1 MVFKWKSGY
10 LSDDL
15 DPNTHLKQG
24 ITPIGTSDG
33 STTANEL
40 TDLGKQI
47 KSLSEVGGILDPKHY
62 NQAFMGDNPNI
73 PQTLKAAAGGGIDLK
88 DAATN
93 QQGYTI
99 TRDPTE
105 QATTFQTGGQA
116 TAAEGAR
123 LGIEGYTDE
132 GFTDQFAGQRG
143 NVWGHSDDTEGRS
156 FLEKIAQL
164 DDDWDAGWN
173 KKFDTSTSFTVGDDG
188 LSYLDMEKINQQNQQ
203 KAAWEE
209 AQIERLY
216 SQGFSREG
224 DIEGM
229 NYHLDKLRS
238 GEQTI
243 QEIAQT
249 FLLSEEA
256 GVRDHYSAG
265 LSRDVDDRGL
275 QYWLSQEGKTDD
287 VSDNAARAIHAMGE
301 DGQFLQTEKQL
312 LQASRDNRGIG
323 GTQSQTIQDLKDTG
337 MYTKAATGGFM
348 DLDWTNY
355 SRGQYNE
362 SGVDTGFYMPQ
373 RAEGGGIGSAQA
385 DKRFGLAKTVADID
399 AGNLTIAEATKKF
412 KQQGDIMEAYAA
424 ANPAGTGISEIPTF
438 AEQDALIESGKT
450 PEQITAD
457 LKADPWSLY
466 KQQGEGPGDDPTG
479 DPPGGDPPGGDPP
492 GGDPPPIDPT
502 PPDDFKP
509 TDHSPYE
516 DKKNIF
522 TNTATR
528 IKDNLPQADMS
539 IRNSAYMKAGGSA
552 KGVRLKRSKKFK
564 SGESSLGTKQL
575 GRQLQIKS
583 LNI

>member
-47 KSLSEVGGILDPKHY
+47 QSLSEVGGILDPKHY

-73 PQTLKAAAGGGIDLK
+73 PQTLKAAAGGGITLK

-93 QQGYTI
+93 QQGYSI

-132 GFTDQFAGQRG
+132 GFTDQFAEQRG
-143 NVWGHSDDTEGRS
+143 NVWGASDDSRGRS
-156 FLEKIAQL
+156 YLEKIAQL
-164 DDDWDAGWN
+164 DDDWDAGW
-173 KKFDTSTSFTVGDDG
+173 KQSFDSRNA
-188 LSYLDMEKINQQNQQ
+188 LDEQGFFDMDKVKQQNQQ

-209 AQIERLY
+209 AQIENLY
-216 SQGFSREG
+216 TQGFGREG

-243 QEIAQT
+243 QEVAQT
-249 FLLSEEA
+249 LLQSEEA

-287 VSDNAARAIHAMGE
+287 VSDNAARAIHAMK

-323 GTQSQTIQDLKDTG
+323 GTQAQTIQDWKDTG

-348 DLDWTNY
+348 DLDWTNL

-373 RAEGGGIGSAQA
+373 RPEGGGIGSAPE
-385 DKRFGLAKTVADID
+385 DKRFGLAKTQADID

-466 KQQGEGPGDDPTG
+466 KQQGEGPGGDPTG

-492 GGDPPPIDPT
+492 PDDP

-509 TDHSPYE
+509 KDHSPYE

-522 TNTATR
+522 TNTATK

>member
-10 LSDDL
+10 LPDDL
-15 DPNTHLKQG
+15 NTHLKQG

-33 STTANEL
+33 SITANEL
-40 TDLGKQI
+40 TDLGKEI

-73 PQTLKAAAGGGIDLK
+73 PQTLKAAAGGGITLK

-93 QQGYTI
+93 QQGYSI
-99 TRDPTE
+99 TRDPSQLT
-105 QATTFQTGGQA
+105 TTFQTGGQA

-132 GFTDQFAGQRG
+132 GFTDQFAEQRG
-143 NVWGHSDDTEGRS
+143 NVWGASDDSRGRS
-156 FLEKIAQL
+156 YLEKIAQL
-164 DDDWDAGWN
+164 DDDWDAGW
-173 KKFDTSTSFTVGDDG
+173 KQSFDSRNA
-188 LSYLDMEKINQQNQQ
+188 LDEQGFFDMDKVKQQNQQ
-203 KAAWEE
+203 KAAWEK
-209 AQIERLY
+209 AQIENLY
-216 SQGFSREG
+216 TQGFGREG

-243 QEIAQT
+243 QEVAQT
-249 FLLSEEA
+249 FLQSEEA
-256 GVRDHYSAG
+256 GVRDHFSAG

-275 QYWLSQEGKTDD
+275 QYFLSQEGKTDD
-287 VSDNAARAIHAMGE
+287 VSDNAARAIHAMGA
-301 DGQFLQTEKQL
+301 DGKYLQTEKQL
-312 LQASRDNRGIG
+312 LQASRENRGIG
-323 GTQSQTIQDLKDTG
+323 GTQAQTIQDLKDTG

-348 DLDWTNY
+348 DLDWTNF

-373 RAEGGGIGSAQA
+373 RPEDGGIGSVPE
-385 DKRFGLAKTVADID
+385 DKRFGLAATVADID

-424 ANPAGTGISEIPTF
+424 ANPAGKGISEIPTF

-450 PEQITAD
+450 PEQITAE

-466 KQQGEGPGDDPTG
+466 KPQGEGPGGDPTG
-479 DPPGGDPPGGDPP
+479 DPPGGYPPVGDPPGGDPP
-492 GGDPPPIDPT
+492 GGDPPPPEK
-502 PPDDFKP
+502 PPDLKP
-509 TDHSPYE
+509 KDHSPYE

>member
-1 MVFKWKSGY
+1 MANKWKYKSGY
-10 LSDDL
+10 LAEDL
-15 DPNTHLKQG
+15 NPHLKQG

-33 STTANEL
+33 SDAANEL
-40 TDLGKQI
+40 TDLGKSI
-47 KSLSEVGGILDPKHY
+47 RSYSELGGILDPKQY

-73 PQTLKAAAGGGIDLK
+73 PQTLKAAAGGGITLK

-93 QQGYTI
+93 QQGYSI

-132 GFTDQFAGQRG
+132 GFTDQFAEQRS
-143 NVWGHSDDTEGRS
+143 NVWGASDDSSGRS
-156 FLEKIAQL
+156 YLEKIAQL
-164 DDDWDAGWN
+164 DDNWDAGW
-173 KKFDTSTSFTVGDDG
+173 KQSFDSRNA
-188 LSYLDMEKINQQNQQ
+188 LDEQGFFDMDKVKQQNQQ
-203 KAAWEE
+203 KSNWEK
-209 AQIERLY
+209 AQIENLY
-216 SQGFSREG
+216 TQGFGREG

-243 QEIAQT
+243 QEVAQT
-249 FLLSEEA
+249 LLLSEEA
-256 GVRDHYSAG
+256 GVRDHFSAG

-275 QYWLSQEGKTDD
+275 QYFLSQEGKTDD

-323 GTQSQTIQDLKDTG
+323 GTQGQTIQDLKDTG
-337 MYTKAATGGFM
+337 MYTKAATGGFR
-348 DLDWTNY
+348 DLDWTNV
-355 SRGQYNE
+355 SQGAHNE
-362 SGVDTGFYMPQ
+362 SGYNTGFGMPQ

-399 AGNLTIAEATKKF
+399 AGNLTIAEATNKF

-438 AEQDALIESGKT
+438 AEQDELIASGKT

-466 KQQGEGPGDDPTG
+466 KQQGEGPSGPTDDG
-479 DPPGGDPPGGDPP
+479 PGGDGPGGDGP
-492 GGDPPPIDPT
+492 GDEGPGDGTDDT
-502 PPDDFKP
+502 PDDTPDLKP

-516 DKKNIF
+516 DQKKIF

>member
-10 LSDDL
+10 LPDDL
-15 DPNTHLKQG
+15 NTHLKQG

-33 STTANEL
+33 SITANEL
-40 TDLGKQI
+40 TDLGKEI

-73 PQTLKAAAGGGIDLK
+73 PQTLKAAAGGGITLK

-93 QQGYTI
+93 QQGYSI
-99 TRDPTE
+99 TRDPSQLTD
-105 QATTFQTGGQA
+105 TFQTGGQA

-132 GFTDQFAGQRG
+132 GFTDQFAEQRG
-143 NVWGHSDDTEGRS
+143 NVWGASDDSRGRS
-156 FLEKIAQL
+156 YLEKIAQL
-164 DDDWDAGWN
+164 DDDWDAGW
-173 KKFDTSTSFTVGDDG
+173 KQSFDSRNA
-188 LSYLDMEKINQQNQQ
+188 LDEQGFFDMDKVKQQNQQ
-203 KAAWEE
+203 KAAWEK
-209 AQIERLY
+209 AQIENLY
-216 SQGFSREG
+216 TQGFGREG

-243 QEIAQT
+243 QEVAQT
-249 FLLSEEA
+249 FLQSEEA
-256 GVRDHYSAG
+256 GVRDHFSAG

-275 QYWLSQEGKTDD
+275 QYFLSQEGKTDD
-287 VSDNAARAIHAMGE
+287 VSDNAARAIHAMGA
-301 DGQFLQTEKQL
+301 DGKYLQTEKQL
-312 LQASRDNRGIG
+312 LQASRENRGIG
-323 GTQSQTIQDLKDTG
+323 GTQAQTIQDLKDTG

-348 DLDWTNY
+348 DLDWTNF

-373 RAEGGGIGSAQA
+373 RPEDGGIGSVPE
-385 DKRFGLAKTVADID
+385 DKRFGLAATVADID

-424 ANPAGTGISEIPTF
+424 ANPAGKGISEIPTF

-450 PEQITAD
+450 PEQITAE

-466 KQQGEGPGDDPTG
+466 KPQGEGPGGDPTG
-479 DPPGGDPPGGDPP
+479 DPPGGYPPVGDPPGGDPP
-492 GGDPPPIDPT
+492 GGDPPPPEK
-502 PPDDFKP
+502 PPDLKP
-509 TDHSPYE
+509 KDHSPYE

>member
-1 MVFKWKSGY
+1 MANKWKYKSGY
-10 LSDDL
+10 LAEDL
-15 DPNTHLKQG
+15 NPHLKQG

-73 PQTLKAAAGGGIDLK
+73 PQTLKAAAGGGITLK

-93 QQGYTI
+93 QQSYSI
-99 TRDPTE
+99 TRDPS
-105 QATTFQTGGQA
+105 QLATTFQTGGQA

-123 LGIEGYTDE
+123 LGIEYTDE
-132 GFTDQFAGQRG
+132 GYTDQFAEHRG
-143 NVWGHSDDTEGRS
+143 NIWGHSDDTRGRS
-156 FLEKIAQL
+156 YLEKIAQL
-164 DDDWDAGWN
+164 GDNWDADWK
-173 KKFDTSTSFTVGDDG
+173 KKFDTSTSMTVGDDG
-188 LSYLDMEKINQQNQQ
+188 LSYFDMDKIKQQNQQ
-203 KAAWEE
+203 KSEWEK
-209 AQIERLY
+209 AQIQHLY
-216 SQGFSREG
+216 TQGFGREG

-238 GEQTI
+238 GEQNI
-243 QEIAQT
+243 QEVAQT
-249 FLLSEEA
+249 LLQSNEA

-265 LSRDVDDRGL
+265 LGRDVDDPGL
-275 QYWLSQEGKTDD
+275 QYFLSQKGKVDD
-287 VSDNAARAIHAMGE
+287 VTDNAARAIHAKGA
-301 DGQFLQTEKQL
+301 DGKYLQTEMQL
-312 LQASRDNRGIG
+312 LQASRENRGIG
-323 GTQSQTIQDLKDTG
+323 GTQAQTIQDFKDTG

-348 DLDWTNY
+348 DLDFTNL

-362 SGVDTGFYMPQ
+362 SGVDTGYHMPQ
-373 RAEGGGIGSAQA
+373 RPEGGGIGSAPE
-385 DKRFGLAKTVADID
+385 DKRFGLAKTQADID
-399 AGNLTIAEATKKF
+399 AGNLTIAEATNKF

-424 ANPAGTGISEIPTF
+424 ANPAGTGISEIPTL
-438 AEQDALIESGKT
+438 AEQDALIASGKT
-450 PEQITAD
+450 PEQITEE

-466 KQQGEGPGDDPTG
+466 KPQNQEGPTGPGGPAGPGGEPTG
-479 DPPGGDPPGGDPP
+479 PGPGPTG
-492 GGDPPPIDPT
+492 PPPEG
-502 PPDDFKP
+502 PPKPPPLKP

-516 DKKNIF
+516 KQKEIF
-522 TNTATR
+522 TNTATK